1 MNPEDSELLKKARK
15 LRKKNLSYREIAK
28 TLSEQFEDISYS
40 KVYNLLNPKSIQ
52 RIRQTEQRQAG
63 IIKENIAE
71 IRGRLT
77 SGESPKKIG
86 EYFGV
91 YPYTIARISISEI
104 TSESHS
110 HTSYIPRVRDY
121 LRQTGGIAPLSVINE
136 EFGYLLFQERYALPH
151 LNKTKDIFYTK
162 VKGTK
167 VTLVYLEGYEEKA
180 KEEGVRTI
188 QDMIEN
194 LLEEAKSGNIKET
207 YSRYKG
213 IIQAYFS
220 SSTVLACAIARCRD
234 KSAYF
239 TTEDLEKEKGVKIS
253 KIPGAIGTL
262 VSFGLIKE
270 ENNHYLFEPAGTPVP
285 EETEKVANIIETES
299 FEPTEPA
306 GIPVSEEIE
315 KAANMTETESF
326 YDIEKINRILT
337 ECYEEKIQ
345 KKTKRLGYKAFLK
358 YTPTHIPDNYLN
370 DKGDEFSKLPLSAKE
385 IDECL
390 DMNPNYSKDN
400 INLSELISELKQA
413 GWSGNRSIGYKP
425 LDKRQR

>member
-15 LRKKNLSYREIAK
+15 LRKMNLSYRKIAK
-28 TLSEQFEDISYS
+28 TLSSNDQFGYISYS

-52 RIRQTEQRQAG
+52 RIRQIEQRQTG
-63 IIKENIAE
+63 IINENIAE
-71 IRGRLT
+71 IRGMLT
-77 SGESPKKIG
+77 SGESPEDIA

-91 YPYTIARISISEI
+91 YPYTIARISTSAI
-104 TSESHS
+104 TSDSHS
-110 HTSYIPRVRDY
+110 HTGYIPSVRDY
-121 LRQTGGIAPLSVINE
+121 LGQTGGIALLSVINE
-136 EFGYLLFQERYALPH
+136 EVGYLLFQERYALPH
-151 LNKTKDIFYTK
+151 LNKTKDISYMI

-167 VTLVYLEGYEEKA
+167 EILVYLEGYEEKA
-180 KEEGVRTI
+180 KEEGVRI
-188 QDMIEN
+188 IRDMIEN
-194 LLEEAKSGNIKET
+194 LLEEAKSGNIKEI
-207 YSRYKG
+207 YSRHKR
-213 IIQAYFS
+213 IIQTYFS

-270 ENNHYLFEPAGTPVP
+270 ENNRYMFEPAGTPVP

-299 FEPTEPA
+299 FEPAEPA
-306 GIPVSEEIE
+306 GTLVSEEIE
-315 KAANMTETESF
+315 KAPSMIETESF
-326 YDIEKINRILT
+326 YDIEKINQILT
-337 ECYEEKIQ
+337 ECYNEKIQ
-345 KKTKRLGYKAFLK
+345 KKTKRQGYGAFLD

-400 INLSELISELKQA
+400 INLPELISELKHV

-425 LDKRQR
+425 LDK